1 MSDIAAAGSGKGHRD
16 ENFPVAS
23 VFITPRHRA
32 PILAFYDFVRAA
44 DDISDHAA
52 LSGDEKIAML
62 DRMEAALL
70 SGGEPIAVALRLR
83 EALAER
89 GLEPRHAQDLLIA
102 FRRDVTQ
109 TRYRDFDD
117 LMDYC
122 RYSAM
127 PVGRFVLDVHGE
139 DRGATWGA
147 NDALCAALQII
158 NHLQDCAKDYRSLDR
173 VYLPQDLLAAQGAS
187 VDMLAETA
195 APPPLAASLR
205 ELARRTS
212 ELLAQSSPFADR
224 IADIRLAM
232 EVGAIQRLA
241 ETLTRRLL
249 VADPLSE
256 AVHAGKGQ
264 FLATALFGAGAVLLR
279 RLTRPRSRALAGES
293 A

>member
-1 MSDIAAAGSGKGHRD
+1 MSDIAAAASGKGHGD

-23 VFITPRHRA
+23 VFIAPRHRA

-44 DDISDHAA
+44 DDISDHAT
-52 LSGDEKIAML
+52 LSADEKLAML
-62 DRMEAALL
+62 DRMETALL
-70 SGGEPIAVALRLR
+70 GGGEPIAVALRLR
-83 EALAER
+83 EVLAER
-89 GLEPRHAQDLLIA
+89 ALEPRHAQDLLAA

-117 LMDYC
+117 LLDYC

-127 PVGRFVLDVHGE
+127 PVGRYVLDVHGE
-139 DRGATWGA
+139 DRAATYGA

-158 NHLQDCAKDYRSLDR
+158 NHLQDCAKDFRTLDR
-173 VYLPQDLLAAQGAS
+173 VYLPQDALAAHGAS
-187 VDMLAETA
+187 VEMLAAPA
-195 APPPLAASLR
+195 ASPQLSAVLRALAA
-205 ELARRTS
+205 RTS
-212 ELLAQSSPFADR
+212 ELLECSAPFAER

-249 VADPLSE
+249 TADPLSDR
-256 AVHAGKGQ
+256 VHAGKGQ
-264 FLATALFGAGAVLLR
+264 FIATALAGAGGVLLR
-279 RLTRPRSRALAGES
+279 RLLRPRSRALAGES